1 MSLSHALVT
10 LNQTAQILTVSESQ
24 EIEYSKSLTISVQNL
39 DTQKYVYLGDSSVT
53 TSSYGYRVDPG
64 QTWVADLGP
73 RDEVYAVTS
82 NGTSQ
87 VAVIK
92 VGS

>member
-1 MSLSHALVT
+1 MSLSHSLVT
-10 LNQTAQILTVSESQ
+10 LNQTAQILTVSES
-24 EIEYSKSLTISVQNL
+24 EEVAYSRELTISIQNL
-39 DTQKYVYLGDSSVT
+39 DTQKYVYLGSSSVT
-53 TSSYGYRVDPG
+53 TSSYGYRIDPG
-64 QTWVADLGP
+64 QTWVADLNP